1 MTFTRSLVRNY
12 VNQCHAGRPNV
23 SNSAGVDQCQS
34 RRMNHRSEIDA
45 INRSF
50 SDGQVAGNCAPRYA
64 GDMQMGKAVQEEW
77 RAKYR
82 K

>member
-1 MTFTRSLVRNY
+1 MRTVSISAAMRNPF
-12 VNQCHAGRPNV
+12 VP
-23 SNSAGVDQCQS
+23 NSASVDQCQS
-34 RRMNHRSEIDA
+34 RCMNHRSEIDA

-50 SDGQVAGNCAPRYA
+50 SDGPVVGNCARYA